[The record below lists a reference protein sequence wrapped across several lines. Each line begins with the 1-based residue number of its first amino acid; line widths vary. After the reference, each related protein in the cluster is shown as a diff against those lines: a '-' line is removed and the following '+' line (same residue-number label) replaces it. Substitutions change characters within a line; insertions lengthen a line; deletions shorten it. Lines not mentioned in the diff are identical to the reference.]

1 MWACKIHFL
10 NWVYELMNIIFLHHV
25 LIGQLMQFFS
35 RSMRR
40 PGFSTLC
47 SKFESLRQLKKIH
60 SFGCLSR
67 ILILFEADQILF
79 LISFLRNNL
88 SIHCVNLLKW
98 KALTAC
104 CRLESSTKI
113 IRRTQ

>member
-1 MWACKIHFL
+1 MWAHKIHFL
-10 NWVYELMNIIFLHHV
+10 NQVYELMNIIFLHHV

-35 RSMRR
+35 RSTRR
-40 PGFSTLC
+40 LGFSALC

-67 ILILFEADQILF
+67 ILVFFKANQILF

-88 SIHCVNLLKW
+88 SIRHINLLKW
-98 KALTAC
+98 KALTAHC
-104 CRLESSTKI
+104 GLESSTKI
-113 IRRTQ
+113 